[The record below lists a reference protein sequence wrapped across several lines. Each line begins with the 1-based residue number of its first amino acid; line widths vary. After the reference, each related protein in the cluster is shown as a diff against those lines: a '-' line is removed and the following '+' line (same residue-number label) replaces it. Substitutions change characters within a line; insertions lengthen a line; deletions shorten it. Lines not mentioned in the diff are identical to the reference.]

1 MSNMQMKRT
10 NWNDIIKKEAKGV
23 NNYSLGEVQEVGPN
37 FILTQKGT
45 VTKSKYYIP
54 KYLVRG
60 FDGSTLW
67 FNVTEGQAET
77 EFKRDM
83 APNTTDYQKY
93 RMTGMNAEIETW
105 IPAMTNWNEVIKKEA
120 KGMSNF
126 SLGEVQEIGPN
137 FILTQKGTVTKSK
150 YYIPKY
156 LVRGFDGSTLWFN
169 VTEGQAETEFKRET
183 APNTTDYQKY
193 RTAGMVDV
201 DTWIPTVQP

>member
-1 MSNMQMKRT
+1 MRRT
-10 NWNDIIKKEAKGV
+10 NWNDIAKKEAKGL
-23 NNYSLGEVQEVGPN
+23 NNFSLGQVQEIGPN

-45 VTKSKYYIP
+45 FTVSKYYIPKYLVRGFDGSTLWFNVTEGQAETEFKRNTAPNVTDYQKYRIAGMNAEIETWIPAMTSWNEVTKKEAKGLNNFSLGEVEEIGPNFVLTQKGTVTLSKYYIP

-77 EFKRDM
+77 EFKRD
-83 APNTTDYQKY
+83 D
-93 RMTGMNAEIETW
+93 
-105 IPAMTNWNEVIKKEA
+105 
-120 KGMSNF
+120 
-126 SLGEVQEIGPN
+126 
-137 FILTQKGTVTKSK
+137 
-150 YYIPKY
+150 
-156 LVRGFDGSTLWFN
+156 
-169 VTEGQAETEFKRET
+169 

>member
-1 MSNMQMKRT
+1 MQMKRT
-10 NWNDIIKKEAKGV
+10 NWNDVIKKEAKGL
-23 NNYSLGEVQEVGPN
+23 NDFSLGEVQEVGPSY
-37 FILTQKGT
+37 ILTQKGT
-45 VTKSKYYIP
+45 VSKSKYYIP

-77 EFKRDM
+77 EFKRDA
-83 APNTTDYQKY
+83 APAADVYQKY
-93 RMTGMNAEIETW
+93 RTTGMNPEIETW
-105 IPAMTNWNEVIKKEA
+105 IPAMTNWSEVVKKEA
-120 KGMSNF
+120 KGLNNY
-126 SLGEVQEIGPN
+126 SLGEVHEIGPSY
-137 FILTQKGTVTKSK
+137 ILTQKGTISKSK

-169 VTEGQAETEFKRET
+169 VTEGQAETEFKRDN

-193 RTAGMVDV
+193 RTAGTVDV